1 MDQHSEQGAGWVSHW
16 TISVCHL
23 PQVNKSVAYSTAK
36 KVSDVS
42 ISGEAKKSGI
52 KADQNGFEEG
62 ETSKRR
68 NFLNSANFVMNSEY
82 FC

>member
-1 MDQHSEQGAGWVSHW
+1 M
-16 TISVCHL
+16 
-23 PQVNKSVAYSTAK
+23 AYSTAK

-42 ISGEAKKSGI
+42 IWGEAKKSGI

-62 ETSKRR
+62 ETSKRH

-82 FC
+82 FCWMLEVY

>member
-1 MDQHSEQGAGWVSHW
+1 M
-16 TISVCHL
+16 
-23 PQVNKSVAYSTAK
+23 AYSTAK

-68 NFLNSANFVMNSEY
+68 NFLN
-82 FC
+82 